1 MYTKY
6 TDEIF
11 QIGVVVSIIVLTII
25 IVWIFRRFFN
35 RFVKAQVVMTGND
48 PTNYRFIGHLITG
61 LIYVLGFG
69 WAFSHIDAL
78 RTVAASLLAGAGIA
92 AVAVGFA
99 SQAALSNIIGGMFI
113 VIFKPYRIN
122 DRITLSSGKSGVVE
136 DITLRHT
143 VIRDF
148 ENRRI
153 VIPNSIISNETLV
166 NADMNDSRIIKW
178 IDMGISYSSNIDLAK
193 KIMREEI
200 MKNPLLIDARTEEQ
214 IANNDPQVPV
224 RVISLGDS
232 SVNLRAW
239 AWVASQ
245 QDSSALGWEMMEK
258 LKIKFDEAGIEIP
271 FPHRTVYVQKNK
283 EAEK

>member
-6 TDEIF
+6 ADEIY
-11 QIGVVVSIIVLTII
+11 QLIVVGII
-25 IVWIFRRFFN
+25 IVFTILLAWVFRRFFS
-35 RFVKAQVVMTGND
+35 RFVKQQVVMTGND
-48 PTNYRFIGHLITG
+48 PTRYRFVGHLVAG
-61 LIYVLGFG
+61 LIYVVGFS

-153 VIPNSIISNETLV
+153 VIPNSIISNETVV
-166 NADMNDSRIIKW
+166 NADMNDARIIKW
-178 IDMGISYSSNIDLAK
+178 IDIGISYNADTDLAK
-193 KIMREEI
+193 KIIRDEI
-200 MKNPLLIDARTEEQ
+200 MKHPLLIDARTEEQ
-214 IANNDPQVPV
+214 LEKNDPQVPV

-245 QDSSALGWEMMEK
+245 QDAAALGWDLLET
-258 LKIKFDEAGIEIP
+258 LKHKFDEAGIEIP
-271 FPHRTVYVQKNK
+271 FPHRTVYLQENK
-283 EAEK
+283 

>member
-6 TDEIF
+6 ANEIYLL
-11 QIGVVVSIIVLTII
+11 IVVAVIMTVTVLLA
-25 IVWIFRRFFN
+25 WMFRRFFS
-35 RFVKAQVVMTGND
+35 RFVKKQVVMTGND
-48 PTNYRFIGHLITG
+48 PTRYRFIGHLISG

-113 VIFKPYRIN
+113 VIFKPYGIN

-166 NADMNDSRIIKW
+166 NADMNDPRIVKW
-178 IDMGISYSSNIDLAK
+178 IDMSISYGSDINLAK
-193 KIMREEI
+193 QIMREEI
-200 MKNPLLIDARTEEQ
+200 MKHPLLIDARTEEQ
-214 IANNDPQVPV
+214 LANNDPQVPV
-224 RVISLGDS
+224 RVISLGES
-232 SVNLRAW
+232 SVNIRAW

-245 QDSSALGWEMMEK
+245 QDSAALGWDMLEI
-258 LKIKFDEAGIEIP
+258 LKNKFEAAGLEIP
-271 FPHRTVYVQKNK
+271 FPHRTIYMNQNK
-283 EAEK
+283 DSN